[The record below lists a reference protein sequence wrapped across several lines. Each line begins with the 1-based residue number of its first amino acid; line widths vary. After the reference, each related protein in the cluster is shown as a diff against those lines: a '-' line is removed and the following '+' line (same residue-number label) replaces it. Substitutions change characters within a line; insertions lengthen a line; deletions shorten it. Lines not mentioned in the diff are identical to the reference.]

1 MTIIYN
7 VNSQFARIGAS
18 QGKVEKMRVSRE
30 KAAQNRQRIIE
41 VASKLFRERGFEG
54 IGVADLMK
62 SAGLTHG
69 GFYGNFESKEDLM
82 VQAAA
87 HALEGSRDRFKNAA
101 DRGGKNA
108 LSVVASTYLSAAHRD
123 RPGEGCALAAL
134 GAEAARHD
142 LPLRAVFTKSV
153 LSMVELLTQ
162 LVPGKSKRA
171 KRERALA
178 TFASMVGAIVL
189 ARAVDDADLSAEVLQ
204 STFASITRE

>member
-1 MTIIYN
+1 
-7 VNSQFARIGAS
+7 
-18 QGKVEKMRVSRE
+18 MRVSRE

-41 VASKLFRERGFEG
+41 VAAKLFRERGFDG

-82 VQAAA
+82 MQAAT
-87 HALEGSRDRFKNAA
+87 HALEGSFDRFKNVA

-108 LSVVASTYLSAAHRD
+108 LSIVASTYLSSGHRD
-123 RPGEGCALAAL
+123 QPGEGCAMAAL

-142 LPLRAVFTKSV
+142 SPLRAVFRKSV
-153 LSMVELLTQ
+153 QSMVELLTQ

-178 TFASMVGAIVL
+178 TFASMVGAMVL
-189 ARAVDDADLSAEVLQ
+189 ARAVDDAELSDEVLR
-204 STFASITRE
+204 SVLRTIIRPDSSSNAE